1 MTKQPLDDIRVL
13 DLSRV
18 LAGPYCTMMLADLG
32 AEVIKVEQPGRGDE
46 SRQWGPPFV
55 GGESAYFLGI
65 NRNKQDITLNL
76 QHERGRQ
83 LVREL
88 VPHADVLVENF
99 KLGSME
105 EWGLG
110 YESLKALNPRLVY
123 CNISGYGNDGPKAGL
138 PGYDFI
144 LEAEAGFMSL
154 NGPVEGPPMRAPL
167 AIIDLTTG
175 MFAATAIIAALRV
188 RDSTGI
194 GQRVDLSLLESQVA
208 WLATVASNYW
218 VSGKPPRRF
227 GNGHGTVVPYEV
239 FKAKDDFLALGV
251 GNDSQFRRVCQALN
265 RPEMADDARFAS
277 NPKRVENR
285 PQLIEMMQA
294 EFETADADEWVSR
307 LRPLGVPIGRI
318 NSVDRVL
325 NDPQV
330 LHRQMVVEVERPTA
344 GPVKVVGVPYKFS
357 ETPALIKS
365 APPTLGQHTGAVL
378 QRLLGYSAE
387 DIERLRAADGAAD
400 VI

>member
-218 VSGKPPRRF
+218 VGGKPPRRF

-330 LHRQMVVEVERPTA
+330 LHRQMVVEVEHPTA
-344 GPVKVVGVPYKFS
+344 GPVRVVGVPYKFS

-387 DIERLRAADGAAD
+387 DIERLRAAD